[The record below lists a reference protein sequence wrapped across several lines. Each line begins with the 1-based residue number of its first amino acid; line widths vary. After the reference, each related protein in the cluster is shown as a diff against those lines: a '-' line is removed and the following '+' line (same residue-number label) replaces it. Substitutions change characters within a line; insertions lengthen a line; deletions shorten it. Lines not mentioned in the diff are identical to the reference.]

1 MYSVSGRKLALGAV
15 LVALGASAAGC
26 SATEN
31 RRGYMETPGMLEAI
45 RVGVDTKQSL
55 QASLGSPSTMGTFS
69 DSTWYYISSLQED
82 VLFFAPDETERKIV
96 AVNFG
101 PGDVVQSVKTY
112 GMEDGVEVAFS
123 RVETPARGRE
133 LSFLQ
138 QIFGNIGR
146 SGPIGGINN
155 EGDDPRNRR

>member
-1 MYSVSGRKLALGAV
+1 MTLGKGRKVALGAV
-15 LVALGASAAGC
+15 LVGLSAAAAGC

-31 RRGYMETPGMLEAI
+31 RRGYMESPGMLEAI

-55 QASLGSPSTMGTFS
+55 QAALGSPSTMGTFS
-69 DSTWYYISSLQED
+69 DNTWYYITSMQED
-82 VLFFAPDETERKIV
+82 LLFFAPDETERKVV

-101 PGDVVQSVKTY
+101 PGELVQSVQTY
-112 GMEDGVEVAFS
+112 GLEDGVEVSFS
-123 RVETPARGRE
+123 RNETPARGRE

-146 SGPIGGINN
+146 SSPMGGMNN
-155 EGDDPRNRR
+155 EADDPRNRR

>member
-1 MYSVSGRKLALGAV
+1 MTLVTGRKLALGAV
-15 LVALGASAAGC
+15 LIGLGAGAAGC

-31 RRGYMETPGMLEAI
+31 RRGYMETPGMLDAI

-55 QASLGSPSTMGTFS
+55 QASLGSPSTMGTFT
-69 DSTWYYISSLQED
+69 DSTWYYISSMQED
-82 VLFFAPDETERKIV
+82 VQFFEPEETERKVV

-101 PGDVVQSVKTY
+101 PGDVVQSVNTY
-112 GMEDGVEVAFS
+112 GLEDGIEVSFS
-123 RVETPARGRE
+123 RSATPARGRE

-146 SGPIGGINN
+146 TGPMGGINN
-155 EGDDPRNRR
+155 EQDDPRNRR

>member
-1 MYSVSGRKLALGAV
+1 MTFGKGRKIALGTVLIGLSAV
-15 LVALGASAAGC
+15 AAGC

-31 RRGYMETPGMLEAI
+31 RRGYMEAPGMLEAI

-55 QASLGSPSTMGTFS
+55 QAALGSPSAMGTFS
-69 DSTWYYISSLQED
+69 DSTWYYISSMQED
-82 VLFFAPDETERKIV
+82 VLFFAPEETQRKVV

-101 PGDVVQSVKTY
+101 PGEVVQSVQTY
-112 GMEDGVEVAFS
+112 GLEDGVEVSFS
-123 RVETPARGRE
+123 RSETPARGRE

-146 SGPIGGINN
+146 SGPIGPNN
-155 EGDDPRNRR
+155 EADDPRNRR

>member
-1 MYSVSGRKLALGAV
+1 MKFVSGRKLALGAV
-15 LVALGASAAGC
+15 LVGLGAGAAAC
-26 SATEN
+26 SSTEN

-55 QASLGSPSTMGTFS
+55 QASLGSPSTLGTFS
-69 DSTWYYISSLQED
+69 DNTWYYITTLQED
-82 VLFFAPDETERKIV
+82 QLFFEPEETERKVV

-101 PGDVVQSVKTY
+101 AGDVVQSVQTY
-112 GMEDGVEVAFS
+112 GKDDGVEVSFS
-123 RVETPARGRE
+123 RNETPARGRE

-146 SGPIGGINN
+146 SGPVGGINN
-155 EGDDPRNRR
+155 EADDPRNRR

>member
-1 MYSVSGRKLALGAV
+1 MTLVSGRKWALGAV
-15 LVALGASAAGC
+15 MIGLSTAAAGC

-31 RRGYMETPGMLEAI
+31 QRGYMESPGMLEAI

-55 QASLGSPSTMGTFS
+55 QASLGSPSTLGTFS
-69 DSTWYYISSLQED
+69 DSTWYYISMKQED
-82 VLFFAPDETERKIV
+82 LIFFEPEETERKIV

-101 PGDVVQSVKTY
+101 PGDVVQSVQTY
-112 GMEDGVEVAFS
+112 GPEQAIEVSFS
-123 RVETPARGRE
+123 RNETPARGRE

-146 SGPIGGINN
+146 SGPIGPTN
-155 EGDDPRNRR
+155 EADDPRNRR